1 MTAQPIPLRR
11 FYVYVL
17 KNEAGE
23 VFYVGCGTGS
33 RMMQHLASSHNGDV
47 NSRLCEAASGDE
59 RISAEVISWH
69 STKADAAE
77 EEKRVIKSFPEG
89 ALVNFVHTARPRII
103 KPGGK
108 RPGRPRGKVQDAELR
123 VVMTSAMLREVEAAA
138 EAHRLSKSA
147 MMREAWD
154 AWASQH
160 MTTSDRE
167 RIKSW
172 D

>member
-1 MTAQPIPLRR
+1 MSIRLANS
-11 FYVYVL
+11 FFAGYV
-17 KNEAGE
+17 
-23 VFYVGCGTGS
+23 
-33 RMMQHLASSHNGDV
+33 
-47 NSRLCEAASGDE
+47 RLME
-59 RISAEVISWH
+59 
-69 STKADAAE
+69 TK
-77 EEKRVIKSFPEG
+77 P
-89 ALVNFVHTARPRII
+89 
-103 KPGGK
+103 K